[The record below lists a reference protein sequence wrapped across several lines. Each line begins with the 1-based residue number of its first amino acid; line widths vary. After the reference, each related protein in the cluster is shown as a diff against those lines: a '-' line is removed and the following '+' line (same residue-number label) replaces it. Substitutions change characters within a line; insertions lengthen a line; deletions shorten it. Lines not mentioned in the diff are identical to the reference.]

1 MDKYDVARML
11 DEIARYIQLGET
23 NPFKSRAFERAA
35 RRIETLDRD
44 LEELVKSGELYSI
57 SGIGKGIGPVVIE
70 IVNTGGSKYLEEL
83 REQYPPGIFDL
94 LRVPNLG
101 LKKIGQLYERL
112 GITSLDELEKA
123 AEDDLISGL
132 PGFGKKTQQKI
143 LEGIGFAR
151 KRESQFLLPRGLE
164 VGELIREQL
173 ATIGEVEDAEVAGS
187 VRRRLEVI
195 RNVNVVVAT
204 REPEKVIEQLP
215 RFVSDVEIIDSITV
229 RGIARGEVPVIF
241 HFAAP
246 DDFGLA
252 LMIATGSREFVEA
265 FAAKLPKKV
274 KARNEEQLFEKAGVA
289 FVEPERREDADELKH
304 KKRPSLV
311 HPSDLRGT
319 FHVHTTYSDG
329 RNSVADMLAAARDRG
344 FDYCG
349 ISDHS
354 PAAYYAGGLT
364 KERVKEQQTEIAREA
379 KKVAPMRVFKGTEAD
394 ILPDGTMDYGD
405 DLDMFD
411 FVIASIHSRF
421 QMTEEEMTERILRA
435 LDDPRVTILGHL
447 TGRRLLTRDGYRL
460 DQNRIFDR
468 AAKNGVMIEIN
479 GNPQRLDVDWRH
491 LRNAVDRGVV
501 FTINPDAHSTKEMS
515 HVISGTWVARKAGL
529 GPKEIFN
536 TRPVDEVEEWL
547 TKRKQLSR

>member
-1 MDKYDVARML
+1 MIAMDKYDVARML

-44 LEELVKSGELYSI
+44 LDELVKSGELYSI

-70 IVNTGGSKYLEEL
+70 IVNTGDSKYLEEL

-164 VGELIREQL
+164 VGELVREQL

-241 HFAAP
+241 HFAA
-246 DDFGLA
+246 
-252 LMIATGSREFVEA
+252 
-265 FAAKLPKKV
+265 
-274 KARNEEQLFEKAGVA
+274 
-289 FVEPERREDADELKH
+289 
-304 KKRPSLV
+304 
-311 HPSDLRGT
+311 
-319 FHVHTTYSDG
+319 
-329 RNSVADMLAAARDRG
+329 
-344 FDYCG
+344 
-349 ISDHS
+349 
-354 PAAYYAGGLT
+354 
-364 KERVKEQQTEIAREA
+364 
-379 KKVAPMRVFKGTEAD
+379 
-394 ILPDGTMDYGD
+394 
-405 DLDMFD
+405 
-411 FVIASIHSRF
+411 
-421 QMTEEEMTERILRA
+421 
-435 LDDPRVTILGHL
+435 
-447 TGRRLLTRDGYRL
+447 
-460 DQNRIFDR
+460 
-468 AAKNGVMIEIN
+468 
-479 GNPQRLDVDWRH
+479 
-491 LRNAVDRGVV
+491 
-501 FTINPDAHSTKEMS
+501 
-515 HVISGTWVARKAGL
+515 
-529 GPKEIFN
+529 
-536 TRPVDEVEEWL
+536 
-547 TKRKQLSR
+547 